1 MTVLFRTGTLM
12 TVSRQAGPRQQTSAA
27 HLGRRALLGHGS
39 TARGARGVR
48 DALNPGD
55 ASDVDDIRLPF
66 ALDDVD
72 AVEVDPERP
81 ASPQGDLAQFLRQR
95 ERFPVFLVLGPRGKD
110 LFDAEEPA
118 ADRVDLPVA
127 ALKPVVAPGDDGLLA
142 GRHVAE
148 LGDAPDNAT
157 TKPTAVLTRLD
168 DERSRIA
175 GTHPLRSVGETA
187 SRAAISRLRR
197 S

>member
-1 MTVLFRTGTLM
+1 MCSLHPTGTLMTVLFRTGTLM

-27 HLGRRALLGHGS
+27 HLGRRALPGHGS
-39 TARGARGVR
+39 TARGARGRSGRLESR
-48 DALNPGD
+48 DA
-55 ASDVDDIRLPF
+55 ADVDDTRLPF

-81 ASPQGDLAQFLRQR
+81 AAPQGDLAQFRRQR

-127 ALKPVVAPGDDGLLA
+127 VLKPVVAPGDDGLLA

-157 TKPTAVLTRLD
+157 TKPTAGPKRLD
-168 DERSRIA
+168 DQK
-175 GTHPLRSVGETA
+175 HPITNT
-187 SRAAISRLRR
+187 
-197 S
+197 